1 MRVLSLSRLTSRERQ
16 GIGFLREADP
26 AVTKGALVASI
37 RRLRKAVAW
46 FGYRA
51 GPGGGIY
58 ATRQELCMLGV
69 LAASNGSD
77 TASIAP
83 LPRRCVGDD
92 VKVADFSRGEAAHG
106 TQPRAEAWSA
116 PSRYQ
121 PSQRPRWISLGLIAV
136 MHVAGF
142 LALQYAG
149 PVVIQ
154 RVPSVPLVV
163 DLLPLDP
170 PPPEPKA
177 VTLPTKLEVA
187 PRPIPQRIVAPV
199 PIVKTPPAP
208 VIVETRP
215 VPEPAPPPPVMAVEA
230 RPAPARTS
238 AEIVN
243 LNTRLLSAEPPR
255 YPVEARRRRET
266 GTVILLVV
274 VDQHGRV
281 AEISVATSSGV
292 DRLDKAAL
300 SAVRRWRWSPMIVD
314 GHPSKVK
321 GLVRIPFE
329 LTPAS

>member
-1 MRVLSLSRLTSRERQ
+1 M
-16 GIGFLREADP
+16 
-26 AVTKGALVASI
+26 
-37 RRLRKAVAW
+37 
-46 FGYRA
+46 
-51 GPGGGIY
+51 
-58 ATRQELCMLGV
+58 
-69 LAASNGSD
+69 
-77 TASIAP
+77 
-83 LPRRCVGDD
+83 GDD
-92 VKVADFSRGEAAHG
+92 VKVAEFRRGEAAHG
-106 TQPRAEAWSA
+106 TPLRVEAWSA

-177 VTLPTKLEVA
+177 VALPTKMEVV

-199 PIVKTPPAP
+199 PIVKTVPTPA
-208 VIVETRP
+208 ITETTP
-215 VPEPAPPPPVMAVEA
+215 VPEPVPPPPVRAVESRA
-230 RPAPARTS
+230 APARTS
-238 AEIVN
+238 EEMVN

-255 YPVEARRRRET
+255 YPIEARRRRET

-274 VDQHGRV
+274 VNQQGRV

-292 DRLDKAAL
+292 DRLDQAAL
-300 SAVRRWRWSPMIVD
+300 NAVRRWRWSPTIVD
-314 GHPSKVK
+314 GRPSPVK

-329 LTPAS
+329 LKNP